1 MREFDLVIIGSGIV
15 GSSLAYYSAK
25 KDKKVLII
33 ERNFTGYNSSGKAQG
48 GLSPYLGDDEK
59 SCIFD
64 MKSFTTCNCNLQTNL
79 KPLLHYNLQQNY
91 IPPQC
96 SAIRCFPR
104 WSSNKCIQN
113 PTAPIAS
120 IFSPCAPKDFC

>member
-59 SCIFD
+59 IRD
-64 MKSFTTCNCNLQTNL
+64 LHIESF
-79 KPLLHYNLQQNY
+79 Y
-91 IPPQC
+91 INRDHKYT
-96 SAIRCFPR
+96 IL
-104 WSSNKCIQN
+104 
-113 PTAPIAS
+113 
-120 IFSPCAPKDFC
+120 